1 MRVLMMIAVWQWTYE
16 ETQGVIFPNFDV
28 PVSSPPH
35 SQYDQKQEYAPGWG
49 LRMKFKT
56 FFMNDEEKHGRHLY
70 LPHFFNMSNQLL
82 APGGLN
88 TVCVQVM

>member
-1 MRVLMMIAVWQWTYE
+1 M
-16 ETQGVIFPNFDV
+16 IFPNFDV

-56 FFMNDEEKHGRHLY
+56 FSMNDEEKHGHTFVIC
-70 LPHFFNMSNQLL
+70 PSNYWPL
-82 APGGLN
+82 G
-88 TVCVQVM
+88 V